1 MIYHLQKKVIRIC
14 GISVFLVFSAIFALI
29 FSIGKNQLN
38 QAMDALTDRISENNG
53 IFPEFEGD
61 GPFPKMGKMPDFMT
75 EETPFATRFFTV
87 CFDEKGNIAKADI
100 EFVSSVTETL
110 AGEYGAE
117 AYRRGKE
124 RGWMENYRYK
134 MYEGELGKTVVFVDG
149 SMSRFMFQRVLLAAG
164 IVLVVSMV
172 IIWLAAVVFSRRA
185 VKPMAESFEKQKQFI
200 TDANHELKTP
210 LTLILTNLDIL
221 EAEVGKNEWLSDIRS
236 EGERMNALVNQLVLL
251 ARMDEDRSNLDCRM
265 FSLSDMVKEAVSEF
279 QMMAEYR
286 GKQLT
291 ARIAPGIRYRGDE
304 TSIHRVIWI
313 LLDNAVKYC
322 DKAGRI
328 HVVLEERKHP
338 VLYVENT
345 YANVENIRLE
355 RLFDRFYREDKAR
368 TSPGGFG
375 IGLAIA
381 KAIVN
386 EISMSEAVVDV
397 LTYHKYNVDAVYD
410 GADALAY
417 AEAEQYDGMILDI
430 MMPELSGLEVLE
442 QLRKKGNNTPIL
454 LLTAKVEIEDR
465 IQGLDMGADDYLPK
479 PFAMGELLARVRAML
494 RRKENFTPDI
504 LKVGNLTLNM
514 QSYELSCNGQ
524 SFVLPKLEY
533 QLMELLM
540 LNKGIYL
547 STEDLLTKV
556 WGYETNAE
564 LGTVWVYISYLRKRL
579 TALSANVA
587 IRVKRNVGYTLEI
600 EG

>member
-110 AGEYGAE
+110 AREYGAE

-236 EGERMNALVNQLVLL
+236 EGERMKALVNQLVLL

-381 KAIVN
+381 KAIVKSHRG
-386 EISMSEAVVDV
+386 EISA
-397 LTYHKYNVDAVYD
+397 YNK
-410 GADALAY
+410 G
-417 AEAEQYDGMILDI
+417 
-430 MMPELSGLEVLE
+430 
-442 QLRKKGNNTPIL
+442 GNNIGFKT
-454 LLTAKVEIEDR
+454 V
-465 IQGLDMGADDYLPK
+465 
-479 PFAMGELLARVRAML
+479 
-494 RRKENFTPDI
+494 
-504 LKVGNLTLNM
+504 LK
-514 QSYELSCNGQ
+514 
-524 SFVLPKLEY
+524 
-533 QLMELLM
+533 
-540 LNKGIYL
+540 
-547 STEDLLTKV
+547 
-556 WGYETNAE
+556 
-564 LGTVWVYISYLRKRL
+564 
-579 TALSANVA
+579 
-587 IRVKRNVGYTLEI
+587 
-600 EG
+600 